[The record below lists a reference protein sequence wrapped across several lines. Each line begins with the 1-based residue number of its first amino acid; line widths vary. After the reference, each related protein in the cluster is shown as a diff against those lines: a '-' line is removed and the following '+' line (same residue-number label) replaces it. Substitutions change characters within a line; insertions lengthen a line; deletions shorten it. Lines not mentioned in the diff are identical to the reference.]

1 MLASASEEPIVVVRA
16 SQPSLTV
23 SRAGPSDAALVL
35 SARAGERW
43 AQEALFRR
51 HATMANH
58 LAHRLLLSDSD
69 VDDLVQDSFIVAFE
83 TLDRLADPQAF
94 ASWLCSIIVRT
105 AHKRLRRRRLLERL
119 GLSRPKPIDFDVIAT
134 PTTPPD
140 VAAELRKLYGVVQQ
154 LPAEERLV
162 LLLRRVEGLTVA
174 EIAEQMGR
182 SPATVKRRLESAT
195 AKLDREGRGS

>member
-1 MLASASEEPIVVVRA
+1 LAVRA
-16 SQPSLTV
+16 SQPALTV

-51 HATMANH
+51 HARMANN

-69 VDDLVQDSFIVAFE
+69 LDDLVQDSFIAAFE
-83 TLDRLADPQAF
+83 SLDRLADPQAF

-105 AHKRLRRRRLLERL
+105 AHKRLRRKRLLERL
-119 GLSRPKPIDFDVIAT
+119 GLSRPTPIDLDVLAT
-134 PTTPPD
+134 ASTPPD
-140 VAAELRKLYGVVQQ
+140 IAAELRALYGVVQR
-154 LPAEERLV
+154 LPTEERLV

-174 EIAEQMGR
+174 EIAEQIGR
-182 SPATVKRRLESAT
+182 SPATVKRRLETASAT
-195 AKLDREGRGS
+195 LAREAGRS

>member
-1 MLASASEEPIVVVRA
+1 MLATPAEEPFLAVRA
-16 SQPSLTV
+16 SQPALTV

-51 HATMANH
+51 HASMANH
-58 LAHRLLLSDSD
+58 LAYRLLLSDSD
-69 VDDLVQDSFIVAFE
+69 LDDLVQDSFIAAFE
-83 TLDRLADPQAF
+83 SLDRLTDPQAF

-105 AHKRLRRRRLLERL
+105 AHKRLRRKRLLERL
-119 GLSRPKPIDFDVIAT
+119 GLSRPTAVDLDLLAT
-134 PTTPPD
+134 ASTPPD
-140 VAAELRKLYGVVQQ
+140 VAAELRKLYGVVQR
-154 LPAEERLV
+154 LPAEERVV

-174 EIAEQMGR
+174 EIAEQLGR

-195 AKLDREGRGS
+195 AKLDREGGRS